1 MSRRTLAA
9 CVAVACL
16 AALWTAALV
25 MPVPYVTYKPGLSVD
40 VLAEEHGKE
49 IVQISGHPVYRDN
62 GELRM
67 TTIYLTRPD
76 RKVNIFEA
84 LSAWFSRDDAIYP
97 RSAVYDESQTAEQS
111 ETESA
116 VQMVSSQDSATAA
129 ALHALGYKFPT
140 VVEALDVTAGLPA
153 QGKLQVRD
161 IFLRVDGKPVK
172 SAQDIVDA
180 VTSAKPGVP
189 VTFVVRRAGK
199 PLTVSITPVPVTDKG
214 GTHLRIGVIP
224 GPGYVFPFSV
234 SVNIPEQ
241 IGGPSAGLMFS
252 LAIYDTLT
260 PGSLTGGKIVAGTG
274 TIDPDGKV
282 GPIGGI
288 QQKIVTAQNAHA
300 ELFMV
305 PADNCEDALGAPDR
319 GMRLVKATTMESAM
333 KSIQEWVKDP
343 NATLPSCEDKA

>member
-9 CVAVACL
+9 LIAVACL
-16 AALWTAALV
+16 AVLWGAAVLI
-25 MPVPYVTYKPGLSVD
+25 PVPYVTFSPGVSVD
-40 VLAEEHGKE
+40 VLAEEQGKE
-49 IVQISGHPVYRDN
+49 IVQVSGHQVYRDN

-76 RKVNIFEA
+76 DKLNIFDA
-84 LSAWFSRDDAIYP
+84 LQAWINPNEAIYP
-97 RSAVYDESQTAEQS
+97 RDAVYPDTQTAEES
-111 ETESA
+111 NAESA
-116 VQMVSSQDSATAA
+116 VEMVSSQDAATAA
-129 ALHALGYKFPT
+129 ALHALGYTFPQ
-140 VVEALDVTAGLPA
+140 VIEVLSVHAGDPA
-153 QGKLQVRD
+153 DGKLEVRD
-161 IFLRVDGKPVK
+161 IIEKVDGQKVTGAKQVATLIDDAPQGKP
-172 SAQDIVDA
+172 I
-180 VTSAKPGVP
+180 
-189 VTFVVRRAGK
+189 TFVVRRDGTEV
-199 PLTVSITPVPVTDKG
+199 TVDITPVVEDGDP
-214 GTHLRIGVIP
+214 RIGVLP
-224 GPGYVFPFSV
+224 GPGFIFPFQV

-300 ELFMV
+300 GLFLV
-305 PADNCEDALGAPDR
+305 PAENCEDALGAPDR

-333 KSIQEWVKDP
+333 KSIEAWVKNPD
-343 NATLPSCEDKA
+343 ATLPSCEDAA

>member
-9 CVAVACL
+9 LVAVTCL
-16 AALWTAALV
+16 GALWVAAIVL
-25 MPVPYVTYKPGLSVD
+25 PVPYVTERPGLSVD
-40 VLAEEHGKE
+40 VLAEQNGKE
-49 IVQISGHPVYRDN
+49 IVQVSGHPTYRDN

-67 TTIYLTRPD
+67 TTIYLTRSD
-76 RKVNIFEA
+76 AKVNLFDA
-84 LSAWFSRDDAIYP
+84 VQAWLSPDDAIYP
-97 RSAVYDESQTAEQS
+97 RDAIYPSDQTAQQS
-111 ETESA
+111 DAESA

-129 ALHALGYKFPT
+129 ALHALGYRFPS
-140 VVEALDVTAGLPA
+140 VVEVLDVTPGLPA

-180 VTSAKPGVP
+180 VTSTRAGDP

-199 PLTVSITPVPVTDKG
+199 AVPVSITPVPVIEQG
-214 GTHLRIGVIP
+214 VTHLRIGVVP

-274 TIDPDGKV
+274 TIDASGTV

-288 QQKIVTAQNAHA
+288 QQKIVTAQRAGA
-300 ELFMV
+300 RIFLV
-305 PADNCEDALGAPDR
+305 PADNCADALGAPDS
-319 GMRLVKATTMESAM
+319 GMRLVKATTLASAM
-333 KSIQEWVKDP
+333 QSIKAWVADP
-343 NATLPSCEDKA
+343 AATLPSCEAS